1 MIGSIFGRLLGC
13 SHRRLTRPTT
23 PLSKPDQPS
32 AETYVVCLDC
42 GRQFAYDWDHMR
54 IGKTIERLPESRV
67 LNSNLPGAAKTG
79 TKYVLLGSAIPLAF
93 LFGRKLFT
101 TKRAKARK
109 LWDTATIN
117 QPLDPMLDRSVELPR
132 GGPGAR
138 FLVRELIDYI
148 DQSGR
153 DYIII
158 GDVDCALADHPKP
171 SSLDSWLRGRFA
183 KNKETKQATAEVIS
197 QLLATGVF
205 ERLKDLRCPDD
216 GHKCEGLR
224 RSARR
229 S

>member
-54 IGKTIERLPESRV
+54 IGKTIDRSPELRM
-67 LNSNLPGAAKTG
+67 LNPDLPGAANTR
-79 TKYVLLGSAIPLAF
+79 TRYVLLGSAIPLAF

-101 TKRAKARK
+101 TKRPKARE
-109 LWDTATIN
+109 LSDTASIN
-117 QPLDPMLDRSVELPR
+117 QPPDATLDRSVELPR

-138 FLVRELIDYI
+138 FPVRELIDYI

-153 DYIII
+153 
-158 GDVDCALADHPKP
+158 
-171 SSLDSWLRGRFA
+171 
-183 KNKETKQATAEVIS
+183 
-197 QLLATGVF
+197 
-205 ERLKDLRCPDD
+205 
-216 GHKCEGLR
+216 
-224 RSARR
+224 
-229 S
+229 